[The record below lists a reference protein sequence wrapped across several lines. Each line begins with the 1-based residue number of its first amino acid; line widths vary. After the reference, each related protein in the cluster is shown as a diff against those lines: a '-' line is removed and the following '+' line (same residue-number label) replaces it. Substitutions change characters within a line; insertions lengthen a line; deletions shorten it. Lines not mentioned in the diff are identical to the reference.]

1 MADAK
6 LEEIYQNPGDVVI
19 SQLELISPRGIV
31 VSLKEFLVELN
42 IYESMFSP
50 TLTGSIILSDSR
62 NLLKELPILGEELLV
77 VEIRTPTFGKDLS
90 IYKTFRVYSVKDKV
104 YSGDG
109 SAQLYKLNFSSVEL
123 FRDISNNISKS
134 YAGKIPD
141 IISNIYYEYL
151 ACPRNINVLTLKE
164 IDKVTELT
172 ILNNPDNVIK
182 FVSPNWTPI
191 QCINWLCS
199 KSLSKN
205 SANFL
210 FWETTKG
217 FYFGSTDS
225 IFSARDKVNI
235 GNYLY
240 SSSFVS
246 NLESEDLNKRL
257 ATIKTLTVNKAL
269 DQLANNLDG
278 YIANRLIDINL
289 YDKTYEYVDYDHA
302 INYFKYSHTKDSDS
316 FPLFNTS
323 TSRNYST
330 YQQINYKYPRIYD
343 NITDNF
349 SETTK
354 FIFGNR
360 RSNMLE
366 LDNFKMTIGIPGR
379 TDIEVGNLININ
391 LPKAF
396 PAYTEDTSTQMI
408 DEMYSGYYLIT
419 SLNHKINPLTHF
431 ITCEVTKDCIS
442 KENHY
447 GK

>member
-1 MADAK
+1 MAETS
-6 LEEIYQNPGDVVI
+6 LEEIYQNPGDVLI
-19 SQLELISPRGIV
+19 SQLELISPLGTV

-42 IYESMFSP
+42 IYESLFSS
-50 TLTGSIILSDSR
+50 TLTGSIVLSDSR

-77 VEIRTPTFGKDLS
+77 VEIRTPTFEKELS

-109 SAQLYKLNFSSVEL
+109 SAQLYKLNFCSVEL

-134 YAGKIPD
+134 YAGKITD

-151 ACPRNINVLTLKE
+151 ACSRNISALTLQE
-164 IDKVTELT
+164 SDKVTDLT
-172 ILNNPDNVIK
+172 ILNSPDNVIK

-217 FYFGSTDS
+217 FYFGSTDA
-225 IFSARDKVNI
+225 IFSAKENINI

-240 SSSFVS
+240 SSSFSS
-246 NLESEDLNKRL
+246 NLDPEDLNKRL

-289 YDKTYEYVDYDHA
+289 YDKTYEHVDYDHA
-302 INYFKYSHTKDSDS
+302 VNYFKYSHTKDADS
-316 FPLFNTS
+316 FPLFNTF

-343 NITDNF
+343 NVAENF
-349 SETTK
+349 SEVTK
-354 FIFGNR
+354 YIFGNR

-396 PAYTEDTSTQMI
+396 PAFTEDTATQMI

-431 ITCEVTKDCIS
+431 ITCEVTKDCIP